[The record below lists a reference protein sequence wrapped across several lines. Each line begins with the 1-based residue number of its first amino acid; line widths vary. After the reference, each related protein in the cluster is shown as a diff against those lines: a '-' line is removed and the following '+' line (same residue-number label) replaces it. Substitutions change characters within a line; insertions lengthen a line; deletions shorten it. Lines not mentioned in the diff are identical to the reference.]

1 MSIFHYYDLPHCEV
15 FIFDNFLVNQI
26 RDGVIIKPEHNQEL
40 RDVIDI
46 HFLNKNVV
54 YISNRYF
61 SYAVDPLTY
70 LGTSKIHNLL
80 AIGIVAHDEIKKSNA
95 ELESMFY
102 KKTFEIFPTLSEAM
116 AWVQNVVLKK
126 ENPVSKN

>member
-1 MSIFHYYDLPHCEV
+1 MSMFHYYSFPHCEV
-15 FIFDNFLVNQI
+15 FIFDEFLVTQI
-26 RDGVIIKPEHNQEL
+26 REGIVITPEHNQDL
-40 RDVIDI
+40 RDIIDL

-80 AIGIVAHDEIKKSNA
+80 AIAIVAQDDIKKTNA
-95 ELESMFY
+95 ELESLFY

-116 AWVQNVVLKK
+116 AWVQNVILEKESTKK
-126 ENPVSKN
+126 

>member
-1 MSIFHYYDLPHCEV
+1 MSIFHYYNFPHCEV
-15 FIFDNFLVNQI
+15 FIFDEFLVTQI
-26 RDGVIIKPEHNQEL
+26 REGVTITPENNKEL
-40 RDVIDI
+40 RQVIDV
-46 HFLNKNVV
+46 HFTNKNVV

-80 AIGIVAHDEIKKSNA
+80 AIAIVAEDDIKKSNA

-102 KKTFEIFPTLSEAM
+102 KKTFKIFPTLSKAM
-116 AWVQNVVLKK
+116 AWVQNVILK
-126 ENPVSKN
+126 EAN

>member
-1 MSIFHYYDLPHCEV
+1 MSIFHYYNFPHCEV
-15 FIFDNFLVNQI
+15 FIFDDFLVTQI
-26 RDGVIIKPEHNQEL
+26 REGVLIKPEHNDEL
-40 RDVIDI
+40 RQIIDL
-46 HFLNKNVV
+46 HFSNRDVV

-80 AIGIVAHDEIKKSNA
+80 AIAIVAEDDIKKTNA

-102 KKTFEIFPTLSEAM
+102 KKTFAIFPTLSKAM
-116 AWVQNVVLKK
+116 AWVQDVILKK
-126 ENPVSKN
+126 N

>member
-1 MSIFHYYDLPHCEV
+1 MSMFQYYSFPHCEV
-15 FIFDNFLVNQI
+15 FIFDDFLVTQI
-26 RDGVIIKPEHNQEL
+26 REGVDIKPEHNQDL
-40 RDVIDI
+40 RDIIDL

-80 AIGIVAHDEIKKSNA
+80 AIAIVAQDDIKKTNA
-95 ELESMFY
+95 ELESLFY
-102 KKTFEIFPTLSEAM
+102 KKKLEIFPTLSEAM
-116 AWVQNVVLKK
+116 AWVQNVILEKERKK
-126 ENPVSKN
+126 K

>member
-1 MSIFHYYDLPHCEV
+1 MSIFHYYDFPHCEV
-15 FIFDNFLVNQI
+15 FVFDDFLVTQI
-26 RDGVIIKPEHNQEL
+26 KEGVLITPENNKEL
-40 RDVIDI
+40 RAVIDL
-46 HFLNKNVV
+46 HFTHKNVV

-80 AIGIVAHDEIKKSNA
+80 AIAIVAKDDIKKSNA

-102 KKTFEIFPTLSEAM
+102 KKKYKIFATLSEAM
-116 AWVQNVVLKK
+116 SWVQNVVMK
-126 ENPVSKN
+126 ET